1 VPELTPFEK
10 ELLADPGGER
20 GYTPRD
26 DVAEPKTGPKD
37 PASASQPAESDQGP
51 T

>member
-1 VPELTPFEK
+1 MPELTPHEK
-10 ELLADPGGER
+10 ELLAGPDDRR

-26 DVAEPKTGPKD
+26 GVEEPAAAPKD
-37 PASASQPAESDQGP
+37 PASASQPAESDQSP